1 MVCSGLKCSGLLV
14 QMLQAS
20 RLCASVHLGDVHVC
34 DCHLRLM
41 CVAAHVVFGE
51 QEVQLPGQVS
61 DGGMISLILLQG
73 MSATV

>member
-1 MVCSGLKCSGLLV
+1 
-14 QMLQAS
+14 
-20 RLCASVHLGDVHVC
+20 
-34 DCHLRLM
+34 M